1 MTWTGR
7 PARNRGAEINFNEA
21 RAAGDKAAA
30 TQQIQAARTVAQHS
44 LDVGDCREL
53 LSMLGLSGRR
63 QATAPQHDVPARAG
77 QDQHANL
84 PHRDAPDPGTPGGAR
99 R

>member
-21 RAAGDKAAA
+21 RAEGDKAAA
-30 TQQIQAARTVAQHS
+30 RQQIQAARTVAQHS

-63 QATAPQHDVPARAG
+63 SGTATQHDVPTCAV
-77 QDQHANL
+77 QDQHADRL
-84 PHRDAPDPGTPGGAR
+84 YRDAPDSRATEGAR